1 MKTTEML
8 SKIKALLNASVKL
21 AQQTLDNGTV
31 IEAESFEAGQSVF
44 IVTDDERVAL
54 PIGEYKLEDGRSLIV
69 EEEGVI
75 ASIGESEAPA
85 EEPVAVEAEEEV
97 IETEVPEE
105 VAPEVEAIVEAVV
118 EVVAPAL
125 EEVKEELKK
134 LKKKFEDSYEK
145 KEEEEEKKKEEKKE
159 EMSKKFKHSPERK
172 ASKRQEIK
180 FSQNRKETTLDRVL
194 RQLNK

>member
-1 MKTTEML
+1 ML
-8 SKIKALLNASVKL
+8 SKIKALLNANTNL
-21 AQQTLDNGTV
+21 AQQTLDNGTI

-54 PIGEYKLEDGRSLIV
+54 PIGEYKLEDGSTLIV

-75 ASIGESEAPA
+75 ASIGEAPA
-85 EEPVAVEAEEEV
+85 EEVIVEAEDEI

-118 EVVAPAL
+118 EVVAPAI

-145 KEEEEEKKKEEKKE
+145 KEDKEEKKE
-159 EMSKKFKHSPERK
+159 EMSRKFKHSPERR
-172 ASKRQEIK
+172 ASKKEQIK
-180 FSQNRKETTLDRVL
+180 FSTNRAETTLDRVL
-194 RQLNK
+194 KQLNK

>member
-1 MKTTEML
+1 ML
-8 SKIKALLNASVKL
+8 SKIKALLNTNVKL

-44 IVTDDERVAL
+44 IVTEDERVAL
-54 PIGEYKLEDGRSLIV
+54 PIGGYKLEDGRSLVV

-75 ASIGESEAPA
+75 ASIGEAEAPA
-85 EEPVAVEAEEEV
+85 EEVVVEAEEEV

-105 VAPEVEAIVEAVV
+105 VAPEVEAIVQAVV
-118 EVVAPAL
+118 DVVAPAI
-125 EEVKEELKK
+125 EEVKEELKE
-134 LKKKFEDSYEK
+134 LKKKFDDSYEK
-145 KEEEEEKKKEEKKE
+145 KDEEKKE

-172 ASKRQEIK
+172 ASKKQEVK
-180 FSQNRKETTLDRVL
+180 FSQNRNETTLDRVL

>member
-8 SKIKALLNASVKL
+8 SKIKALLNTNVKL

-44 IVTDDERVAL
+44 IVTEDERVAL
-54 PIGEYKLEDGRSLIV
+54 PIGEYKLEDGRSLVV

-75 ASIGESEAPA
+75 ASIGEAEAPS
-85 EEPVAVEAEEEV
+85 EEVVVEAEEEV

-105 VAPEVEAIVEAVV
+105 VAPEVEAIVQAVV
-118 EVVAPAL
+118 DVVAPAI
-125 EEVKEELKK
+125 EEVKEELKE
-134 LKKKFEDSYEK
+134 LKKKFDDSYEK
-145 KEEEEEKKKEEKKE
+145 KEEKEEKKE
-159 EMSKKFKHSPERK
+159 EMSKKFKHSPERR
-172 ASKRQEIK
+172 ASKKQEVK
-180 FSQNRKETTLDRVL
+180 FSQNRNETTLDRVL

>member
-145 KEEEEEKKKEEKKE
+145 KEEKKE

-172 ASKRQEIK
+172 ASKKQEIK

>member
-1 MKTTEML
+1 ML
-8 SKIKALLNASVKL
+8 SKIKALLNANTNL

-54 PIGEYKLEDGRSLIV
+54 PIGEYKLEDGSTLIV

-75 ASIGESEAPA
+75 ASIGEAPA
-85 EEPVAVEAEEEV
+85 EEVIVEAEDEI

-118 EVVAPAL
+118 EVIAPAI

-134 LKKKFEDSYEK
+134 LKKKFEEANT
-145 KEEEEEKKKEEKKE
+145 EEKEKEEKKE
-159 EMSKKFKHSPERK
+159 EMSRKFKHSPERR
-172 ASKRQEIK
+172 ASKKEQIK
-180 FSQNRKETTLDRVL
+180 FSTNRAETTLDRVL
-194 RQLNK
+194 KQLNK

>member
-1 MKTTEML
+1 MYMKTTEML
-8 SKIKALLNASVKL
+8 SKIKALLNANTNL
-21 AQQTLDNGTV
+21 AQQTLDNGTI

-54 PIGEYKLEDGRSLIV
+54 PIGEYKLEDGSTLIV

-75 ASIGESEAPA
+75 ASIGEAPA
-85 EEPVAVEAEEEV
+85 EEVIVEAEDEI

-118 EVVAPAL
+118 EVVAPAI

-145 KEEEEEKKKEEKKE
+145 KEDKEEKKE
-159 EMSKKFKHSPERK
+159 EMSRKFKHSPERR
-172 ASKRQEIK
+172 ASKKEQIK
-180 FSQNRKETTLDRVL
+180 FSTNRAETTLDRVL
-194 RQLNK
+194 KQLNK

>member
-8 SKIKALLNASVKL
+8 SKIKALLNANTNL

-54 PIGEYKLEDGRSLIV
+54 PIGEYKLEDGSTLIV

-75 ASIGESEAPA
+75 ASIGEAEAPA
-85 EEPVAVEAEEEV
+85 EEVVVEAEDEI

-118 EVVAPAL
+118 EVIAPAI

-134 LKKKFEDSYEK
+134 LKKKFEEANT
-145 KEEEEEKKKEEKKE
+145 EEKEKEEKKE
-159 EMSKKFKHSPERK
+159 EMSRKFKHSPERR
-172 ASKRQEIK
+172 ASKKEQIK
-180 FSQNRKETTLDRVL
+180 FSTNRAETTLDRVL
-194 RQLNK
+194 KQLNK

>member
-1 MKTTEML
+1 ML
-8 SKIKALLNASVKL
+8 SKIKALLNANTNL
-21 AQQTLDNGTV
+21 AQQTLDNGTI

-54 PIGEYKLEDGRSLIV
+54 PIGEYKLEDGSTLIV

-75 ASIGESEAPA
+75 ASIGEAPA
-85 EEPVAVEAEEEV
+85 EEVIVEAEDEI

-118 EVVAPAL
+118 EVVAPAI

-145 KEEEEEKKKEEKKE
+145 KEDKEEKKE
-159 EMSKKFKHSPERK
+159 EMSRKFKHSPERK
-172 ASKRQEIK
+172 ASKKEQIK
-180 FSQNRKETTLDRVL
+180 FSTNRAETTLDRVL
-194 RQLNK
+194 KQLNK

>member
-1 MKTTEML
+1 MYMKTTEML
-8 SKIKALLNASVKL
+8 SKIKALLNANTNL
-21 AQQTLDNGTV
+21 AQQTLDNGTI

-54 PIGEYKLEDGRSLIV
+54 PIGEYKLEDGSTLIV

-75 ASIGESEAPA
+75 ASIGEAPA
-85 EEPVAVEAEEEV
+85 EEVIVEAEDEI

-118 EVVAPAL
+118 EVVAPAI

-145 KEEEEEKKKEEKKE
+145 KEEKEEKKE
-159 EMSKKFKHSPERK
+159 EMSRKFKHSPERR
-172 ASKRQEIK
+172 ASKKEQIK
-180 FSQNRKETTLDRVL
+180 FSTNRAETTLDRVL
-194 RQLNK
+194 KQLNK

>member
-8 SKIKALLNASVKL
+8 SKIKALLNANVKL
-21 AQQTLDNGTV
+21 AQMTLDNGTV

-44 IVTDDERVAL
+44 IVTDDEKVAL
-54 PIGEYKLEDGRSLIV
+54 PIGEYKLEDGRSLVV

-75 ASIGESEAPA
+75 ASIGEAEAPA
-85 EEPVAVEAEEEV
+85 EEVEVEAEEEV

-118 EVVAPAL
+118 EVVAPAI

-134 LKKKFEDSYEK
+134 LKEEFENSY
-145 KEEEEEKKKEEKKE
+145 KKKEQKKEKKE
-159 EMSKKFKHSPERK
+159 EMSRRFKHSPERRAK
-172 ASKRQEIK
+172 KSKQTFADDRAL
-180 FSQNRKETTLDRVL
+180 STLDRVF
-194 RQLNK
+194 NKINNI

>member
-8 SKIKALLNASVKL
+8 SKIKALLNANVKL
-21 AQQTLDNGTV
+21 AQMTLDNGTV

-44 IVTDDERVAL
+44 IVTDDEKVAL

-75 ASIGESEAPA
+75 ASVSQAETQA
-85 EEPVAVEAEEEV
+85 EEEEEEVKVEAEDEV

-118 EVVAPAL
+118 EVVAPAI

-134 LKKKFEDSYEK
+134 LKEEFENSY
-145 KEEEEEKKKEEKKE
+145 KKKEQKKEKKE
-159 EMSKKFKHSPERK
+159 EMSRRFKHSPERRAK
-172 ASKRQEIK
+172 KSKQTFADDRAL
-180 FSQNRKETTLDRVL
+180 STLDRVF
-194 RQLNK
+194 NKINNI

>member
-1 MKTTEML
+1 ML
-8 SKIKALLNASVKL
+8 SKIKALLNTNVKL

-44 IVTDDERVAL
+44 IVTEDERVAL
-54 PIGEYKLEDGRSLIV
+54 PIGEYKLEDGRSLFV

-75 ASIGESEAPA
+75 ASIGEAEAPA
-85 EEPVAVEAEEEV
+85 EEVVVEAEEEV

-105 VAPEVEAIVEAVV
+105 VAPEVEAIVQAVV
-118 EVVAPAL
+118 DVVAPAI
-125 EEVKEELKK
+125 EEVKEELKE
-134 LKKKFEDSYEK
+134 LKKKFDDSYG
-145 KEEEEEKKKEEKKE
+145 KKEEKKE

-172 ASKRQEIK
+172 ASKKQEVK
-180 FSQNRKETTLDRVL
+180 FSQNRNETTLDRVL

>member
-8 SKIKALLNASVKL
+8 SKIKALLNANTNL
-21 AQQTLDNGTV
+21 AQQTLDNGTI

-54 PIGEYKLEDGRSLIV
+54 PIGEYKLEDGSTLIV

-75 ASIGESEAPA
+75 ASIGEAEAPA
-85 EEPVAVEAEEEV
+85 EEVVVEAEDEI

-118 EVVAPAL
+118 EVIAPAI

-134 LKKKFEDSYEK
+134 LKKKFEEADT
-145 KEEEEEKKKEEKKE
+145 KEEKEEKKE
-159 EMSKKFKHSPERK
+159 EMSRKFKHSPERR
-172 ASKRQEIK
+172 ASKKEQIK
-180 FSQNRKETTLDRVL
+180 FSTNRAETTLDRVL
-194 RQLNK
+194 KQLNK

>member
-1 MKTTEML
+1 ML
-8 SKIKALLNASVKL
+8 SKIKALLNANTNL
-21 AQQTLDNGTV
+21 AQQTLDNGTI

-54 PIGEYKLEDGRSLIV
+54 PIGEYKLEDGSTLIV

-75 ASIGESEAPA
+75 ASIGEAPA
-85 EEPVAVEAEEEV
+85 EEVIVEAEDEI

-118 EVVAPAL
+118 EVVAPAI

-145 KEEEEEKKKEEKKE
+145 KEEKEEKKE
-159 EMSKKFKHSPERK
+159 EMSRKFKHSPERR
-172 ASKRQEIK
+172 ASKKEQIK
-180 FSQNRKETTLDRVL
+180 FSTNRAETTLDRVL
-194 RQLNK
+194 KQLNK

>member
-8 SKIKALLNASVKL
+8 SKIKALLNANTKL
-21 AQQTLDNGTV
+21 AQMTLDNGTI

-44 IVTDDERVAL
+44 IVTEDERVAL
-54 PIGEYKLEDGRSLIV
+54 PIGEYKLENGTSLVV

-75 ASIGESEAPA
+75 ASIGEAEAPA
-85 EEPVAVEAEEEV
+85 EEVEVEAEEEI

-118 EVVAPAL
+118 EVIAPAI

-134 LKKKFEDSYEK
+134 LKKKFEEADT
-145 KEEEEEKKKEEKKE
+145 KEEKEEKKE
-159 EMSKKFKHSPERK
+159 EMSRKFKHSPERR
-172 ASKRQEIK
+172 ASKKQEVK
-180 FSQNRKETTLDRVL
+180 FSQNRNETTLDRVL
-194 RQLNK
+194 RQLK

>member
-1 MKTTEML
+1 ML
-8 SKIKALLNASVKL
+8 SKIKALLNANTNL
-21 AQQTLDNGTV
+21 AQQTLDNGTI

-54 PIGEYKLEDGRSLIV
+54 PIGEYKLEDGSTLIV

-75 ASIGESEAPA
+75 ASIGEAPA
-85 EEPVAVEAEEEV
+85 EEVIVEAEDEI

-118 EVVAPAL
+118 EVIAPAI

-134 LKKKFEDSYEK
+134 LKKKFEEANT
-145 KEEEEEKKKEEKKE
+145 EEKEKEEKKE
-159 EMSKKFKHSPERK
+159 EMSRKFKHSPERR
-172 ASKRQEIK
+172 ASKKEQIK
-180 FSQNRKETTLDRVL
+180 FSTNRAETTLDRVL
-194 RQLNK
+194 KQLNK